1 MNNPS
6 TETALI
12 AVDHLSFTYR
22 RAREPA
28 LADISFE
35 IRPGE
40 LLLVAG
46 PSGCGKSTLL
56 RCLNGLIP
64 GTYRGE
70 LQGAVYV
77 DGRDTRELTLAEI
90 SRTVGNVLQDPERQI
105 VASHVLEEVAFGLE
119 NQGLPVA
126 EVIGRAE
133 ATLDEL
139 NMLHLARRETFTL
152 SGGEKQKLAAAGV
165 LALRP
170 RVLLLDEPLANLDP
184 ASAAE
189 ALALFRRLADAGRA
203 VVIVEHR
210 VEEVLSIG
218 PELVMLMDQ
227 GRFVYAGPATGM
239 GEFADPRAVKLPAPL
254 AMRRLATTA
263 DEGQLTK
270 DQSLAGLGVPPSS
283 FAARPLA
290 GHAGTNIHVP
300 SSEPLVELRDVEFG
314 YDETPVLHGV
324 SLQVRQGDR
333 IALLGPN
340 GSGKSTLV
348 KHLICLLRPQRGAVF
363 VGGAPAETLSVAQA
377 ARQVGYVFQ
386 SPSHMLFA
394 PTVRE
399 ELAFG
404 PHNVGQN
411 AAEIAR
417 NSAEALALMRMEGY
431 EYRPPLTLSFG
442 QQRRLCIASVIAMRA
457 KVLLMDEPTAGQD
470 YRSYTQFMDGIL
482 RLGVFEA
489 QIFIT
494 HDIDLAISYANRVLL
509 FADGRIVADGPPHEV
524 LARADLLER
533 CRLRPTSLLQENL
546 RLLPHTGSFQR
557 LEALASLVSL

>member
-1 MNNPS
+1 MNTSS
-6 TETALI
+6 TQSALI
-12 AVDHLSFTYR
+12 AVEHLSFTYR
-22 RAREPA
+22 RARELA
-28 LADISFE
+28 LADVSLE
-35 IRPGE
+35 VRPGE
-40 LLLVAG
+40 LLLIAG

-64 GTYRGE
+64 TTYRGE
-70 LQGAVYV
+70 LLGDVRIN
-77 DGRDTRELTLAEI
+77 GRDTRELTLAEI

-126 EVIGRAE
+126 EVVRRAE
-133 ATLDEL
+133 AMLDEL

-165 LALRP
+165 LALQP
-170 RVLLLDEPLANLDP
+170 QVLLLDEPLANLDP
-184 ASAAE
+184 ASAFE
-189 ALALFRRLADAGRA
+189 ALALFRRLADSGRA

-210 VEEVLSIG
+210 VEEVLSID
-218 PELVMLMDQ
+218 PERVMLMDQ
-227 GRFVYAGPATGM
+227 GRIIYAGPAAGM
-239 GEFADPRAVKLPAPL
+239 GEFADPRAVKLPAPV
-254 AMRRLATTA
+254 AMRRLAAIEARAQPAPDERRTTD
-263 DEGQLTK
+263 DEWRAP
-270 DQSLAGLGVPPSS
+270 DSLPFSYAPPAHKPDRLSD
-283 FAARPLA
+283 
-290 GHAGTNIHVP
+290 T
-300 SSEPLVELRDVEFG
+300 PLVELRDVEFG
-314 YDETPVLHGV
+314 YGGDPVLRGV
-324 SLQVRQGDR
+324 GLKVHRGDR

-348 KHLICLLRPQRGAVF
+348 KHMVGLLRPRRGAVLI
-363 VGGAPAETLSVAQA
+363 GGVPAETISVAQA

-404 PHNVGQN
+404 PRNVGQTE
-411 AAEIAR
+411 AEIAS
-417 NSAEALALMRMEGY
+417 NSAEALALMGMAGY
-431 EYRPPLTLSFG
+431 EERPPLTLSFG

-457 KVLLMDEPTAGQD
+457 RVLLMDEPTAGQD
-470 YRSYTQFMDGIL
+470 YRSYTQFMDGIIA
-482 RLGVFEA
+482 LGVFAA

-509 FADGRIVADGPPHEV
+509 LTDGRIAADGPPHEV

-533 CRLRPTSLLQENL
+533 CRLRPTSLLRENL

-557 LEALASLVSL
+557 LEALAALVSL